1 MFGIL
6 GSLCGGQRGENYHI
20 LFLQPSHGRKMHL
33 RSDML
38 PPSKKWI
45 NCTSLVHL
53 RNLII
58 NDELYLC
65 LMRAAYRKLWTQC
78 RTIHISYELTLAFH
92 TKLRIDCLQSLM
104 SEVLLSAFPGSR
116 FCFASGP
123 SAALPF
129 VPQIVLACS
138 SLIERKPK
146 QPPAKKRKECNKE
159 FNKCSK
165 KTKKNAR
172 KKVQQCNTECG
183 KNPTKSSLTY
193 NYFTALDNVEYL
205 MIILMKA

>member
-45 NCTSLVHL
+45 NCTSLEKL
-53 RNLII
+53 
-58 NDELYLC
+58 E
-65 LMRAAYRKLWTQC
+65 KLWTQC

-193 NYFTALDNVEYL
+193 NYFTALDNVEYS
-205 MIILMKA
+205 MIILIKA